1 MSKFGGLLRAYL
13 ELVRVSNLPTVLS
26 NVVVGLAL
34 GSAQTG
40 IEATGI
46 ETAGIVATGIEPATA
61 AASLLAIA
69 LIYSGGMALNDV
81 LDAEI
86 DRRER
91 PGRPIPS
98 GRVSQTSA
106 AVLAAAGFALAL
118 GLLAWTGPEAALM
131 GLTLIAI
138 VALYNLLHSRN
149 AAAVLLMG
157 AARGM
162 VYLTAAAAAGWV
174 IQPGPV
180 AGLAAMLVAY
190 TVAFSIVAR
199 GETYGRPGGWQRVA
213 ASAIPLLVLVPVAIA
228 SPAHTLLAIAAAMPF
243 VIWTALAARTIL
255 KHPPRVGAAVHMWLS
270 GFCLLDVFV
279 LNFLGRPVLSLWA
292 LGLFGATWLGHRRI
306 MGT

>member
-1 MSKFGGLLRAYL
+1 MSEFGGLLRAYL

-40 IEATGI
+40 IE
-46 ETAGIVATGIEPATA
+46 TAGIEPVIA

-86 DRRER
+86 DRAER

-106 AVLAAAGFALAL
+106 SVLAAAGFALAL
-118 GLLAWTGPEAALM
+118 GLLTWTGPEAALM

-162 VYLTAAAAAGWV
+162 VYLTAAAAAGWA
-174 IQPGPV
+174 IQPGRV
-180 AGLAAMLVAY
+180 AWLAAMLVAY

-199 GETYGRPGGWQRVA
+199 GETSGRPGGLQRAA
-213 ASAIPLLVLVPVAIA
+213 ASAIPLLVLAPVAIA
-228 SPAHTLLAIAAAMPF
+228 SPAHILLAIVAAIPF

-255 KHPPRVGAAVHMWLS
+255 KHPPRVGTAVHMWLS

>member
-40 IEATGI
+40 IEAT
-46 ETAGIVATGIEPATA
+46 AIEPAIA

-81 LDAEI
+81 LDAGI

-98 GRVSQTSA
+98 GRVSRTSA
-106 AVLAAAGFALAL
+106 ALLAAAGFALAL

-138 VALYNLLHSRN
+138 VAVYNLLHSRN
-149 AAAVLLMG
+149 SAAVLLMG

-162 VYLTAAAAAGWV
+162 VYLTGAAAAGWV
-174 IQPGPV
+174 IQPDRV
-180 AGLAAMLVAY
+180 AWLAAMLVAY

-199 GETYGRPGGWQRVA
+199 GETSGRAGGWQRAA
-213 ASAIPLLVLVPVAIA
+213 ASAIPLLVLAPFAIA
-228 SPAHTLLAIAAAMPF
+228 RPAHTLLAIAAAIPF
-243 VIWTALAARTIL
+243 VVWTALAARTIL
-255 KHPPRVGAAVHMWLS
+255 KDPPRVGAAVHMWLS
-270 GFCLLDVFV
+270 GFCLLDLFV
-279 LNFLGRPVLSLWA
+279 LNFLGWPVLSLSA